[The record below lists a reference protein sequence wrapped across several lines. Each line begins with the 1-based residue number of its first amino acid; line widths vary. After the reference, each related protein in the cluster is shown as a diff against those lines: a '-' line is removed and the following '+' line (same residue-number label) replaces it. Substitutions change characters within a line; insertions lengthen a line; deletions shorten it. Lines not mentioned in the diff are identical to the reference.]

1 MTIRDA
7 TEADLP
13 AVIDI
18 YNATVPTRIVTAELE
33 PVSMESRLPW
43 FREHSPEHH
52 PFWVIETDQAIAA
65 WLSFHEFITRSAYRG
80 AAEISVYVHE
90 AFRRRGLA
98 RRLLEEAIARSP
110 TLGIH
115 SLIGWIFAHNE
126 PSLQLFAQLGFERW
140 GLLPRV
146 ARLDDVERDLV
157 IVGLHV
163 PTLE

>member
-52 PFWVIETDQAIAA
+52 PFWVIETDQVIAA

-90 AFRRRGLA
+90 PFRRRGLA

-126 PSLQLFAQLGFERW
+126 PSLQLFARLGFERW

-157 IVGLHV
+157 IVGLHL
-163 PTLE
+163 PRGK